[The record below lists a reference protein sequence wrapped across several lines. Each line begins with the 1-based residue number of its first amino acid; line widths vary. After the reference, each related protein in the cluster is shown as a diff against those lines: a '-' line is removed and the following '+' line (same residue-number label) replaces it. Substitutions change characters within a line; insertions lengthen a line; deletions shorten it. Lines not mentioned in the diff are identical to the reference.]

1 MLCLFRYA
9 SRQARDKRQSQKN
22 QDKNLISKLGYLEI
36 DKRLPKLA
44 AAYLYIR
51 KDEGDWKGGQQA
63 TESLGRG

>member
-22 QDKNLISKLGYLEI
+22 QDKNLISKSGYLET

-44 AAYLYIR
+44 ADYYIR
-51 KDEGDWKGGQQA
+51 KDDGDWKGGKQA
-63 TESLGRG
+63 TESPMNR

>member
-36 DKRLPKLA
+36 EKRLPKLA
-44 AAYLYIR
+44 AAFYIR
-51 KDEGDWKGGQQA
+51 KDEGDWKGGKQA